1 MKPLPP
7 MAISATGTHS
17 PPLPTDRGAAL
28 ASLATVALVLEGEA
42 VAVPVALGAPAG
54 EALRRMCEAAAGP
67 SNSTATNEKATTKTQ
82 AAAWAGDT
90 WAEREGRA
98 PTTWAR
104 EAAMRV
110 RATVVAIIMAERRRK
125 ETGCGGGE
133 VDGGD
138 DDDEETGEEVEASS
152 LWSI

>member
-1 MKPLPP
+1 M
-7 MAISATGTHS
+7 
-17 PPLPTDRGAAL
+17 

-54 EALRRMCEAAAGP
+54 ELLRRMCEAAAGP

-110 RATVVAIIMAERRRK
+110 SATVVAIIMAERRMK